1 MKSWKIRLKGTREPP
16 RPSGL
21 QVQLCPSLS
30 RDSDAPA
37 GVLGGNSSTAR
48 QPALRE
54 PAAGVRIPRAL
65 GVTAPARQKG
75 RALDLGR

>member
-1 MKSWKIRLKGTREPP
+1 MKSWKVRLKGTRELPS
-16 RPSGL
+16 PSGL
-21 QVQLCPSLS
+21 QVQPCTSLS
-30 RDSDAPA
+30 PDSDAPV
-37 GVLGGNSSTAR
+37 GDRGGNSSTAR

-75 RALDLGR
+75 RGSLDLG